1 MTTRDVGSSAP
12 GFRAA
17 ADTGDGPGPGVA
29 PQSFADVLVSDL
41 LVSPA
46 LVAGATGTSRE
57 VSNVAVMAVPDI
69 GPWLRTGQLLLTT
82 SAVLGRLVEPIDAF
96 LARLDRRGVSGLAVR
111 LDDPTA
117 TLPAEMSD
125 AADELGL
132 PVVVVADLYSQAHPL
147 AGALAELS
155 ARQVDAV
162 FEADRL
168 RRVLVDVVMAGGG
181 FAELAVAV
189 HGELG
194 GAVLITTPDGRQ
206 LCRAGDE
213 SELNRLASSAALDST
228 GRVRTDST
236 EGGLGL
242 HRLGDEFIAV
252 SAISANGID
261 HGRLVH
267 FSTGHPLCSEDL
279 YLVEQAAAVCA
290 LVVARELVVSSV
302 EEKHRANFVRDLLLG
317 RGGEHE
323 HVVAHARTF
332 GWDLDRPVVVVVI
345 EPDPVGEDEP
355 SMPTRMPL
363 VERQARAFTSA
374 VAGRDTGAAV
384 TALATETVIL
394 MGVGTDTM
402 NLVHELVAYVR
413 GDGGGGRRPFG
424 VGVSRP
430 TDSVDGIP
438 ALYGQARTALKVG
451 RQITGAW
458 AVTHFDDLGV
468 YRLLSLVEDDRELE
482 SFAQETLRE
491 LTADTPEAQDMRRT
505 LEVLLATNI
514 NIAETARQLHFH
526 YNTLRYRVVKL
537 EKMLGSFTDHPELR
551 LDLSL
556 ALKIMAMRG
565 INS

>member
-1 MTTRDVGSSAP
+1 MTTRDVGGSAA

-17 ADTGDGPGPGVA
+17 AATGPGPDLP
-29 PQSFADVLVSDL
+29 PQSFADVLASDL
-41 LVSPA
+41 LVSPT
-46 LVAGATGTSRE
+46 LVAGSEGTIRE
-57 VSNVAVMAVPDI
+57 VSSVAVAAVPDI
-69 GPWLRTGQLLLTT
+69 GPWLRTGQLLITTT
-82 SAVLGRLVEPIDAF
+82 SVLGRLVEPIGAF
-96 LARLDRRGVSGLAVR
+96 LTRLDRRGVAGLAVR
-111 LDDPTA
+111 LDDDTA
-117 TLPAEMSD
+117 ALPAEMCD
-125 AADELGL
+125 AADELGF
-132 PVVVVADLYSQAHPL
+132 PVVVVSDLYPQAHPL
-147 AGALAELS
+147 AGDLAALS

-181 FAELAVAV
+181 FAELSVAVAR
-189 HGELG
+189 ELG

-213 SELNRLASSAALDST
+213 SELTRLASSAALDST

-242 HRLGDEFIAV
+242 HRLGDESIAV

-261 HGRLVH
+261 HGRLVQ
-267 FSTGHPLCSEDL
+267 FSTGRQLRSEDL

-302 EEKHRANFVRDLLLG
+302 EEKHRANFIRDLLLG

-323 HVVAHARTF
+323 HVVAHAKTF

-355 SMPTRMPL
+355 SMPRMPL

-402 NLVHELVAYVR
+402 NLVHELVATVR
-413 GDGGGGRRPFG
+413 GAGGGGRRPFG

-491 LTADTPEAQDMRRT
+491 LTADTSEAQDMRRT

-537 EKMLGSFTDHPELR
+537 EKMLGSFTEHPELR

>member
-1 MTTRDVGSSAP
+1 MTTRDA
-12 GFRAA
+12 
-17 ADTGDGPGPGVA
+17 GPGLDLP
-29 PQSFADVLVSDL
+29 PRSFTDVLASDL
-41 LVSPA
+41 LASPT
-46 LVAGATGTSRE
+46 LVAGATGTTRE

-69 GPWLRTGQLLLTT
+69 GPWLRAGQLLITTT
-82 SAVLGRLVEPIDAF
+82 SVLGRLVEAIDAF
-96 LARLDRRGVSGLAVR
+96 LTRLDRRGVAGLAVQ
-111 LDDPTA
+111 LDDGSA
-117 TLPAEMSD
+117 ALPAEMRD

-132 PVVVVADLYSQAHPL
+132 PLVVVADSREHPL
-147 AGALAELS
+147 SGALAELS

-189 HGELG
+189 AGELG

-213 SELNRLASSAALDST
+213 SELRRLNSSAALDAT

-242 HRLGDEFIAV
+242 HALGDESIAV

-267 FSTGHPLCSEDL
+267 FTTDHPLRSEDL

-323 HVVAHARTF
+323 HVVAHAKTF
-332 GWDLDRPVVVVVI
+332 GWDLDRPIVVVVI

-374 VAGRDTGAAV
+374 VAGRDQGAAV

-402 NLVHELVAYVR
+402 NLVHELVANVR
-413 GDGGGGRRPFG
+413 GAGGGGRRAFG